1 MKIYTRGNNDKM
13 TRREVRYAT
22 KWMSALIMSKQMMPN
37 LTVHVVFEQEEGL
50 KGSTECIGDDTKPRE
65 FQITIDPHLSRKSQ
79 LRTLAHELVHVK
91 QFSMGEM
98 RYTNKYELIKWY
110 KQTLHC
116 EETEYWDLPWE
127 IEAFGR
133 EHGMYIRYIDHLT
146 KEKIRFDD
154 GK

>member
-1 MKIYTRGNNDKM
+1 MKIHTRGNNDKM

-22 KWMSALIMSKQMMPN
+22 KWMSALIMSNQLMPN
-37 LTVHVVFEQEEGL
+37 ITVHVVFQTEEGL
-50 KGSTECIGDDTKPRE
+50 KGSTECIDSDVKPRE
-65 FQITIDPHLSRKSQ
+65 FQITIDPNLSRKSQ

-91 QFSMGEM
+91 QFSCGEM
-98 RYTNKYELIKWY
+98 RYTKYTELIKWY

-133 EHGMYIRYIDHLT
+133 EHGMYVRYIDHLA
-146 KEKIRFDD
+146 KEKIRF
-154 GK
+154 GP